1 MQPVSTWWLSFRAEL
16 CSRPGLLKLQW
27 NSNSRNSNRL
37 LPFRGEDVFL
47 GYELGVMP
55 SLAGLQAGE
64 DRLPGAF
71 FSGLKKG
78 LCYFSAFLATVLKG
92 KNSQVQPEIINSFS
106 VLWCGGLFSKSNK
119 ESMKIL
125 LLKVWPIFGCN
136 NWRKSF
142 WIPCYQLLIVSNLFQ
157 SFSLASSVSTSNFL
171 CHHQR

>member
-1 MQPVSTWWLSFRAEL
+1 M
-16 CSRPGLLKLQW
+16 
-27 NSNSRNSNRL
+27 
-37 LPFRGEDVFL
+37 FL

-119 ESMKIL
+119 EL
-125 LLKVWPIFGCN
+125 NEDTTLKNMTNLWVQQLKHCKGKVFGFPAINC
-136 NWRKSF
+136 
-142 WIPCYQLLIVSNLFQ
+142 
-157 SFSLASSVSTSNFL
+157 
-171 CHHQR
+171 